1 VKGHYTGKDQ
11 KIQHNLKVCLLYQK
25 SMITSR
31 LYSVLSK
38 ELHDNLLQKY
48 VLKKTKWE
56 VATFNKVDW
65 DAHESAF
72 NRLPRCL
79 TITTAKLIHN
89 LANTNR
95 QKILYYKSCAL
106 CPGCQAEEETFEHI
120 LKCSFPSTAKFWQE
134 QLLELHTAL
143 ENHCTPPAVCAA
155 LLHGFRDWIDPPT
168 VCYHTP
174 TSGSLRGPDI
184 LLTEAYYEQFHQLS
198 WFQLCLG
205 RVSKNGTMQ
214 SKPITHPPLR
224 IRLSIGH
231 PP

>member
-1 VKGHYTGKDQ
+1 MLYIIYQICSHEGIKEGNVKLYCVNKGAITKSFHPEKPGIGPFLSTDHELLHAIQTILKLMPISIIGEWVKGHYTGKDQ

-25 SMITSR
+25 SVITSR

-120 LKCSFPSTAKFWQE
+120 LKCSFPSTAKF
-134 QLLELHTAL
+134 
-143 ENHCTPPAVCAA
+143 
-155 LLHGFRDWIDPPT
+155 
-168 VCYHTP
+168 
-174 TSGSLRGPDI
+174 
-184 LLTEAYYEQFHQLS
+184 
-198 WFQLCLG
+198 
-205 RVSKNGTMQ
+205 
-214 SKPITHPPLR
+214 
-224 IRLSIGH
+224 
-231 PP
+231 